1 VQARIS
7 PAFSGEQ
14 MNLGKI
20 WDKYGMWIAMG
31 FMMLMMFSYSIEW
44 LRVGVGHGI
53 DTLFNPLVTTFN
65 IPFYILIVILSAF
78 TGLYSSIIQKYTI
91 DYSKM
96 TESQERM
103 KEFQTEYREAT
114 LSQDEKKI
122 KKLEAKRD
130 RVMKEQMELSQQ
142 QFKPMAY
149 ILVFTVPIFFW
160 LLYRLSHTTSTIT
173 LPYYGVHALN
183 DAIIWVIPAW
193 ILWYMIC
200 SITLSQVIR
209 KALNIGGI

>member
-1 VQARIS
+1 
-7 PAFSGEQ
+7 
-14 MNLGKI
+14 MNLGKV

-31 FMMLMMFSYSIEW
+31 FMMLMMFAYTIEW
-44 LRVGVGHGI
+44 LKVGVGQGI
-53 DTLFNPLVTTFN
+53 DSVFAPLVTTFN

-103 KEFQTEYREAT
+103 KEFQAEYREAT

-149 ILVFTVPIFFW
+149 ILVLTVPIFFW
-160 LLYRLSHTTSTIT
+160 LLYRLSQTTSTIT
-173 LPYYGVHALN
+173 LPYYGVHGLN

>member
-1 VQARIS
+1 
-7 PAFSGEQ
+7 
-14 MNLGKI
+14 MNLGKV

-44 LRVGVGHGI
+44 LRVGVGQGI
-53 DTLFNPLVTTFN
+53 DSLFNPLVTMFN

-91 DYSKM
+91 DYNKM

-103 KEFQTEYREAT
+103 KEFQAEYREAT

-160 LLYRLSHTTSTIT
+160 LLYRLSQTTSTIT
-173 LPYYGVHALN
+173 LPYYGVHGLN

>member
-1 VQARIS
+1 
-7 PAFSGEQ
+7 

-20 WDKYGMWIAMG
+20 WEKYSMLIILG
-31 FMMLMMFSYSIEW
+31 FMMLVMWAYTVEW
-44 LRVGVGHGI
+44 LRVGVGQAI
-53 DTLFNPLVTTFN
+53 DGVFAPLINDFGT
-65 IPFYILIVILSAF
+65 PFYILIVILSAF

-130 RVMKEQMELSQQ
+130 RVMKEQMEMSQQ
-142 QFKPMAY
+142 QFKPMIY
-149 ILVFTVPIFFW
+149 IMVLTIPIFFW
-160 LLYRLSHTTSTIT
+160 LLYRLAQTTSTIT
-173 LPYYGVHALN
+173 LPYYGMHALT
-183 DAIIWVIPAW
+183 DPIIWVIPAW

-200 SITLSQVIR
+200 SITISQVIR
-209 KALNIGGI
+209 KALNIGGL

>member
-1 VQARIS
+1 MIWQQY
-7 PAFSGEQ
+7 SGEF
-14 MNLGKI
+14 MDFGKI
-20 WDKYGMWIAMG
+20 WDKYGIYIALM

-44 LRVGVGHGI
+44 LRVGVGQGI
-53 DTLFNPLVTTFN
+53 DGAFAPLLDVFK

-91 DYSKM
+91 DYEKM
-96 TESQERM
+96 TGAQERM
-103 KEFQTEYREAT
+103 KEFQTEYREAQ

-122 KKLEAKRD
+122 KKLEAKKD
-130 RVMKEQMELSQQ
+130 RIMREQLEMSQN

-149 ILVFTVPIFFW
+149 ILVLTVPIFFW
-160 LLYRLSHTTSTIT
+160 LLFRLSQVKSTIT
-173 LPYYGVHALN
+173 LPYAGTIGLHDPALW
-183 DAIIWVIPAW
+183 IIPAW

-209 KALNIGGI
+209 KSLNIGGI